1 MRVLVVS
8 DDPKE
13 RMRAST
19 ALRLHGGAEVVEVD
33 SAPVVARLLD
43 EDDAFNVLV
52 IDGDLD
58 PKGGFSLLYE
68 LRAQGEYHGRTTPPA
83 LVMISRVE
91 DRWLA
96 GWAGFNEEIMKP
108 VDSFRLA
115 KAVQALVGVPA
126 APRDPADE
134 SGEEIAAVLES
145 EGSAGLVPQ
154 PGDEA

>member
-19 ALRLHGGAEVVEVD
+19 ALRLHGGAEVVEAD
-33 SAPVVARLLD
+33 NAPVVAELLD
-43 EDDAFNVLV
+43 AEAFDVLV

-68 LRAQGEYHGRTTPPA
+68 LRAQGDLLGRITPPS
-83 LVMISRVE
+83 LVLISRVE

-108 VDSFRLA
+108 ADPFRLA
-115 KAVQALVGVPA
+115 QIVQDLVGEAP
-126 APRDPADE
+126 APRAPADE
-134 SGEEIAAVLES
+134 SGEEVAALLDAD
-145 EGSAGLVPQ
+145 GSAGLVSQ
-154 PGDEA
+154 PNEDA